1 MKIKTIPF
9 LLIPLFSVSM
19 AQYTVIYPM
28 SNVNFVNTA
37 KWKPADPVTS
47 EWHVSGDYYDCK
59 SELPATDSIDNGQE
73 FQQTIAGCSQDSTRT
88 VQQREQNLDTLEYRN
103 VGNVVTETKTDTD
116 VSYTKTAYG
125 TGANESYT
133 ITYGAG
139 AIVNSVNKFVGAY
152 ARSNTNVDIGVK
164 SMNSDNQ
171 RVLIYF
177 SNSSGTTCKV
187 NFGVTEEK
195 GWTPSTKTNLQT
207 ALAFVNKYK
216 YLDFYNADHSLAK
229 RYAITGAGNTTNG
242 DGAYK
247 SLSITCSEF
256 NLWYSNPALY
266 SKAVLNTL

>member
-19 AQYTVIYPM
+19 AQYTVIYPV
-28 SNVNFVNTA
+28 SNINFVNAVKWNTA
-37 KWKPADPVTS
+37 EPVTS
-47 EWHVSGDYYDCK
+47 EWVVSGDYYDCK
-59 SELPATDSIDNGQE
+59 SELPASNTIDNGQE
-73 FQQTIAGCSQDSTRT
+73 FQQTLSGCSQDSTRT
-88 VQQREQNLDTLEYRN
+88 VQQREQNPDTLAYRN
-103 VGNVVTETKTDTD
+103 VGEAITETKTDAN
-116 VSYTKTAYG
+116 VYYTKTSYG

-139 AIVNSVNKFVGAY
+139 TIVNSVNKFVGAY
-152 ARSNTNVDIGVK
+152 ARSNLSIDIGTK

-171 RVLIYF
+171 RVLIYL
-177 SNSSGTTCKV
+177 SNASGTTCKL

-216 YLDFYNADHSLAK
+216 YLDFYNADRSLAK
-229 RYAITGAGNTTNG
+229 RYNITAAGNTTNG

-247 SLSITCSEF
+247 SLSIPCAEF
-256 NLWYSNPALY
+256 NIWYNAPTLY